1 MMDRT
6 PHRRESTSDGEDFS
20 LVLGSQE
27 DNPPYTPRTAHRRA
41 RDRIDRS
48 EPLPNPGRNL
58 TMKFQNMLQEEKAQE
73 GSPVKRNIDIFSDT
87 PDSSTSQQE
96 NVNPFLSNDNSQ
108 PTATTTTTRPI
119 LRKAKTI
126 DDIFSDHFEP
136 SLIDSP
142 EHIGIHYSYE
152 DDEDDEDSD
161 TD

>member
-6 PHRRESTSDGEDFS
+6 PHRHDSSDGEGFS
-20 LVLGSQE
+20 LLQGSPE
-27 DNPPYTPRTAHRRA
+27 DHPPYTPRTAHRRA

-58 TMKFQNMLQEEKAQE
+58 TMKFQNMLEEEKAKE
-73 GSPVKRNIDIFSDT
+73 SPVKQNFDIFSDT
-87 PDSSTSQQE
+87 PESNSQQE
-96 NVNPFLSNDNSQ
+96 NVNPFFSGSDSQ
-108 PTATTTTTRPI
+108 PTRPV

-126 DDIFSDHFEP
+126 DDIFSDHFAP
-136 SLIDSP
+136 SPMDSP

-152 DDEDDEDSD
+152 DDDDEDSD